1 MGNIMCENYYC
12 QSVSFKPEWF
22 SESSWKIEYNTQKKP
37 YIIDKGII
45 KIKNTEKFNLL
56 LSKKLMI
63 DFNEVKNIS
72 VPINF
77 KYCVSSYFDLY
88 IIFSNKELILSDM
101 NNLNIEKNDF
111 FFVNLKLSKNNIS
124 IINSFESN
132 ITDKKIHSK
141 KNNNFLIELENNFNL
156 LLINESLYDNRSKK
170 INFNKFLKQNIIKTC
185 DSHMHLSLYIVS
197 KNDLLNKNFIELN
210 FE

>member
-22 SESSWKIEYNTQKKP
+22 SESSWKIEYNTKKKP

-45 KIKNTEKFNLL
+45 KIKHTEKFNLL

-77 KYCVSSYFDLY
+77 KYYIKTYFDLY

-101 NNLNIEKNDF
+101 NNLNIETNDF

-124 IINSFESN
+124 IMNSFDSN

-141 KNNNFLIELENNFNL
+141 RNNNFLVELENNFNL
-156 LLINESLYDNRSKK
+156 LLINEKLNNIFEKNFLYNFSFNENNDYYINLFIK
-170 INFNKFLKQNIIKTC
+170 IENNLQHNE
-185 DSHMHLSLYIVS
+185 
-197 KNDLLNKNFIELN
+197 FIELN